1 MKTKKV
7 GISEITEGAAKVL
20 REDLVRTEGTI
31 KHYQVHWRKIER
43 FMESSGIPYFNS
55 GVGKNF
61 LLTRFGERDYSSFSK
76 SEKDLLG
83 TVNVLI
89 EFYETGNI
97 LSKKEQVFFEGD
109 TGRLMKAYLSHAA
122 SQRLKAST
130 LYEKSR
136 HLYRF
141 QKYMETSAIPSLR
154 AVTSIHILTFLMNVN
169 RRFSTLQH
177 HTIQTLRGF
186 FSYLYKEELIA
197 VDLASHIPKD
207 KFCKQPKLPSVYTE
221 KEISDMLGSID
232 RSTKKGRR
240 NFAIVLL
247 AARLGLRSSD
257 IGGLR
262 FTDIDWD
269 NCVISLNQF
278 KTGKMLELPLFPEI
292 GEAIIDYL
300 KYGRPKSTLQQVFL
314 LARSPFTAI
323 VSNAIGGI
331 VRSSYLSAGID
342 ISNRKAGTH
351 TLRHSLAGILLA
363 KGTTLPV
370 ITEVL
375 GHENSASTR
384 YYLRIDLA
392 SMRTCALEVPQVSET
407 FYNQKGGY
415 FYV

>member
-1 MKTKKV
+1 MKKRKI
-7 GISEITEGAAKVL
+7 GIAEVTEGAAEVL
-20 REDLVRTEGTI
+20 RVNLARTEGTI
-31 KHYQVHWRKIER
+31 KYYHIQWRKIKR
-43 FMESSGIPYFNS
+43 FMESNGIKFFDS
-55 GVGKNF
+55 GVGKKF
-61 LLTRFGERDYSSFSK
+61 LLTQFGKQDYSSLTK
-76 SEKDLLG
+76 IEKDLISA
-83 TVNVLI
+83 VNVLI
-89 EFYETGNI
+89 EFYETGNV
-97 LSKKEQVFFEGD
+97 LSKKEQVLFEGD
-109 TGRLMKAYLSHAA
+109 TGKLMEAYLSHAA

-154 AVTSIHILTFLMNVN
+154 AVTNIHILTFLMNVN

-186 FSYLYKEELIA
+186 FSYLYKEEHIT

-221 KEISDMLGSID
+221 KEISDMLASID
-232 RSTKKGRR
+232 RSTKKGKR
-240 NFAIVLL
+240 NYAIVLL

-257 IGGLR
+257 IGGIKFR
-262 FTDIDWD
+262 EIDWD

-278 KTGKMLELPLFPEI
+278 KTGKRLELPLLPEI

-300 KYGRPKSTLQQVFL
+300 KYGRPKSALQQVFL

-342 ISNRKAGTH
+342 IRNRKAGTH
-351 TLRHSLAGILLA
+351 SLRHSLAGILLA

-375 GHENSASTR
+375 GHQNSASTR

-392 SMRTCALEVPQVSET
+392 SMRSCALEVPRVSDT

-415 FYV
+415 FYA

>member
-1 MKTKKV
+1 MSIVTD
-7 GISEITEGAAKVL
+7 GAAKVL
-20 REDLVRTEGTI
+20 RENLIRTEGTI

-43 FMESSGIPYFNS
+43 FMEARGIPYFNS

-61 LLTRFGERDYSSFSK
+61 LLDRLDEKDYSDLTK
-76 SEKDLLG
+76 TEKDLVSA
-83 TVNVLI
+83 VNVLI
-89 EFYETGNI
+89 EFYETDNI
-97 LSKKEQVFFEGD
+97 LSKKEQVNFEGD
-109 TGRLMKAYLSHAA
+109 TGKLMEAYLSYAV

-141 QKYMETSAIPSLR
+141 QNYLSASGIPSIK
-154 AVTSIHILTFLMNVN
+154 AVTSNHILTFLMKIN
-169 RRFSTLQH
+169 RQFSTLQH

-221 KEISDMLGSID
+221 KEISDMLASID

-240 NFAIVLL
+240 NYAIVLL

-262 FTDIDWD
+262 FSDIDWD

-278 KTGKMLELPLFPEI
+278 KTGKKVELPLFPEI

-300 KYGRPKSTLQQVFL
+300 KYGRPKSALQQVFL

-375 GHENSASTR
+375 GHQNSASTR

-392 SMRTCALEVPQVSET
+392 SMSKFALEVPPVSDT

-415 FYV
+415 FYA

>member
-1 MKTKKV
+1 MKKRNIT
-7 GISEITEGAAKVL
+7 ISEVTKGATKVL
-20 REDLVRTEGTI
+20 RENLVRAEGTI
-31 KHYQVHWRKIER
+31 KFYHVQWRKIEQ
-43 FMESSGIPYFNS
+43 FMESNS
-55 GVGKNF
+55 IKLFDAEVGRNF
-61 LLTRFGERDYSSFSK
+61 LLTRFGERDYSILTK
-76 SEKDLLG
+76 TEKDLVSA
-83 TVNVLI
+83 VNVLI
-89 EFYETGNI
+89 EFFETDNI
-97 LSKKEQVFFEGD
+97 LSKKEQVHFEGE
-109 TGRLMKAYLSHAA
+109 TGELMQAYLSYVA

-130 LYEKSR
+130 IYEKSR

-141 QKYMETSAIPSLR
+141 QRYMETSAIPSLR
-154 AVTSIHILTFLMNVN
+154 AVTNNDILTFLMNVD

-186 FSYLYKEELIA
+186 FSYLYKEEFIA

-221 KEISDMLGSID
+221 KEISDMLTSID

-240 NFAIVLL
+240 DFAIVLL

-262 FTDIDWD
+262 FSDIHWD
-269 NCVISLNQF
+269 DCVIILNQF
-278 KTGKMLELPLFPEI
+278 KTGKKLELPLLPEI

-300 KYGRPKSTLQQVFL
+300 KYGRPKSALQQVFL

-323 VSNAIGGI
+323 ASNAIGGI

-363 KGTTLPV
+363 KGTALPV

-375 GHENSASTR
+375 GHQNSASTR

-392 SMRTCALEVPQVSET
+392 SMSKCALEVPPVSEN

-415 FYV
+415 FYA